1 MKHIHGVVLTD
12 AEAHDLATA
21 VMSAHQFIRT
31 RHGAGLTP
39 AVLVLAAKMTAAGGN
54 PDNPTTTAE
63 HSVEHEQ
70 IDTATAATIL
80 GCSERNI
87 RYLAGAGRLPGH
99 RHGGRWI
106 FHRDDVLVY
115 RDYHQDQPRT
125 A

>member
-1 MKHIHGVVLTD
+1 MKRITGVVLTD

-39 AVLVLAAKMTAAGGN
+39 AVLVLAAKMTATGGN
-54 PDNPTTTAE
+54 PDNPTTGTE

>member
-1 MKHIHGVVLTD
+1 MKRITGVVLTD

-39 AVLVLAAKMTAAGGN
+39 NVLVLAAKMTATGGN
-54 PDNPTTTAE
+54 PDNPTTGTE
-63 HSVEHEQ
+63 HSVQHEQ

-99 RHGGRWI
+99 RHGGRWM

-115 RDYHQDQPRT
+115 RDYHQDDHRT